1 MSSKEAKLEDYK
13 RRIRG
18 TFQGT
23 NSFTLSEIE
32 EIMEVPQ
39 EDKEIFIQ
47 AAIELLKEHKFYLK
61 NR

>member
-1 MSSKEAKLEDYK
+1 MSSKEEKIEDYK

-23 NSFTLSEIE
+23 NSFNLSEIE
-32 EIMEVPQ
+32 EIMEVSQ

-47 AAIELLKEHKFYLK
+47 AAIELLKEHKFYLE